1 MPFILSILGVL
12 AAAYYWMYR
21 MRGAAEMAGEL
32 ADVASDVL
40 SAARRFGFKR
50 KLNLHPVESIEDP
63 NLAIAGIAVSFLEL
77 DDFPTTAHRDALNVQ
92 LRSQLRVDQ
101 PTADEL
107 IILGRW
113 FMTESGGAI
122 RPLQNPWEISE
133 LMKRVRAKRPQV
145 IVEIGTAKGGT
156 LFLFCQHA
164 AENATII
171 SLDLPYGRNGGGY
184 PRWKEGLYR
193 KFAKAG
199 QKLHLVRADSHLDQ
213 TRRTI
218 ERLLNGRRI
227 DVLMIDADHSYE
239 GVRRDYTLYSP
250 LLAAD
255 GFIAL
260 HDVIPN
266 RFDPE
271 IEVHRFWD
279 ELKVAHD
286 TEELVADYGQG
297 NLGIGIVRPR
307 IAALASDVTQRP
319 ARVI

>member
-1 MPFILSILGVL
+1 MLASLKTRLRQMRREGKAVALVNRLAYLNYQIKNLRDWMGAERMSKLLGER
-12 AAAYYWMYR
+12 AFS
-21 MRGAAEMAGEL
+21 
-32 ADVASDVL
+32 SDTE
-40 SAARRFGFKR
+40 
-50 KLNLHPVESIEDP
+50 KLVT
-63 NLAIAGIAVSFLEL
+63 F
-77 DDFPTTAHRDALNVQ
+77 T
-92 LRSQLRVDQ
+92 
-101 PTADEL
+101 
-107 IILGRW
+107 
-113 FMTESGGAI
+113 MTESGGAI

-133 LMKRVRAKRPQV
+133 LMKRVRAKKPQV

-193 KFAKAG
+193 KFAKAR

-213 TRRTI
+213 TRRRI

-227 DVLMIDADHSYE
+227 DILMIDADHSYE
-239 GVRRDYTLYSP
+239 GVRRDYTLYTT

-255 GFIAL
+255 GFVAL

-271 IEVHRFWD
+271 IEVHRFWE
-279 ELKVAHD
+279 ELKAAHD

-297 NLGIGIVRPR
+297 NLGIGIVRPH
-307 IAALASDVTQRP
+307 IATLTPDATRRP
-319 ARVI
+319 TRVI

>member
-1 MPFILSILGVL
+1 MLASLKTRLRQMRRAGKAVALVNRLAYLNYQIKNLRDWVGAGRMSKLLGER
-12 AAAYYWMYR
+12 AFS
-21 MRGAAEMAGEL
+21 
-32 ADVASDVL
+32 SDT
-40 SAARRFGFKR
+40 
-50 KLNLHPVESIEDP
+50 D
-63 NLAIAGIAVSFLEL
+63 
-77 DDFPTTAHRDALNVQ
+77 Q
-92 LRSQLRVDQ
+92 LV
-101 PTADEL
+101 T
-107 IILGRW
+107 
-113 FMTESGGAI
+113 FTMTESGGAI

-227 DVLMIDADHSYE
+227 DILMIDADHSYE

-271 IEVHRFWD
+271 IEVHRFWE
-279 ELKVAHD
+279 ELKAAHE

-307 IAALASDVTQRP
+307 ITALSQEAARRT

>member
-113 FMTESGGAI
+113 FMTESGGAAPAI
-122 RPLQNPWEISE
+122 ARMSRKLNKIDG
-133 LMKRVRAKRPQV
+133 AK
-145 IVEIGTAKGGT
+145 
-156 LFLFCQHA
+156 
-164 AENATII
+164 
-171 SLDLPYGRNGGGY
+171 SL
-184 PRWKEGLYR
+184 E
-193 KFAKAG
+193 
-199 QKLHLVRADSHLDQ
+199 
-213 TRRTI
+213 
-218 ERLLNGRRI
+218 
-227 DVLMIDADHSYE
+227 
-239 GVRRDYTLYSP
+239 P
-250 LLAAD
+250 LLTIVQNTLTSGGSGLND
-255 GFIAL
+255 RQREAL
-260 HDVIPN
+260 DDL
-266 RFDPE
+266 RRAF
-271 IEVHRFWD
+271 R
-279 ELKVAHD
+279 
-286 TEELVADYGQG
+286 
-297 NLGIGIVRPR
+297 LG
-307 IAALASDVTQRP
+307 
-319 ARVI
+319 